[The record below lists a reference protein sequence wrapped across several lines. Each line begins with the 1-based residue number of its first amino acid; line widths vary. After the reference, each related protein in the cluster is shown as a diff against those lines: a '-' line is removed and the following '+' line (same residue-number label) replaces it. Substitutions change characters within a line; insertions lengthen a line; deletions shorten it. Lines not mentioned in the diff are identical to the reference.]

1 MLIYLPLLFQSMQMT
16 RISVFFK
23 MIFILN
29 TIPSRSANALDL
41 CLLSIWCS
49 IINSLMSVKCF
60 EDEKHYIVE
69 LLTDGWMLL
78 LALLK
83 LLENMLGTHPQR
95 RMMRKGQLGHQFMQK
110 GVNQTEILELQCFF
124 NAESKNH

>member
-1 MLIYLPLLFQSMQMT
+1 
-16 RISVFFK
+16 
-23 MIFILN
+23 
-29 TIPSRSANALDL
+29 
-41 CLLSIWCS
+41 
-49 IINSLMSVKCF
+49 MSVKCF

-69 LLTDGWMLL
+69 LLTDAWMLL
-78 LALLK
+78 LLLLK

-95 RMMRKGQLGHQFMQK
+95 HMMRKGHLGQPFMQK

>member
-1 MLIYLPLLFQSMQMT
+1 
-16 RISVFFK
+16 
-23 MIFILN
+23 
-29 TIPSRSANALDL
+29 
-41 CLLSIWCS
+41 
-49 IINSLMSVKCF
+49 MSVKCF

-78 LALLK
+78 LLLLK

-95 RMMRKGQLGHQFMQK
+95 RMMRKGQLGQQFMQK